1 MCLDGIWNVIIVN
14 CERSNLCDSINQTVF
29 ARKIIYLF
37 YRIEIAT
44 LDRFKRRW
52 KKQNKK
58 IEWMWCVG
66 TESIYPINDKML
78 RFWKIKCSSNR
89 KVFITLKS
97 ACAIKSRYS
106 IWLCISH
113 SYTMDD
119 CKAYSENRFP
129 IQLLNTAF
137 IFMLSLFTPNLP
149 ASIRKRFLKLQGIEN
164 VMRKTKSKIDKEEKE
179 DDRMN

>member
-1 MCLDGIWNVIIVN
+1 MWLSWIVN
-14 CERSNLCDSINQTVF
+14 DRIYVIQLIKQFSHEKSFTYFIELKLRRLIDS
-29 ARKIIYLF
+29 RG
-37 YRIEIAT
+37 EE
-44 LDRFKRRW
+44 
-52 KKQNKK
+52 KKNEKF
-58 IEWMWCVG
+58 ESMWCVVG

-78 RFWKIKCSSNR
+78 RFWKRKCSSNR

-149 ASIRKRFLKLQGIEN
+149 ASIRKRFLKLQGIDN
-164 VMRKTKSKIDKEEKE
+164 VMRKTKSKIDKEEEKE